1 MIFRLSEQK
10 AKKRRGKTGGV
21 GVMTVM
27 LPKLSTVSQEERKIE
42 EAGGRGEVVHPA
54 FRGINTGVTGSP
66 YMARER
72 MSSASDN
79 STGVGGDVGEQGG
92 RRRAGGRRG
101 HEAMRRQRSMSE
113 ARGRGA
119 IQAGRHGDDGG
130 GRGQGEVCSTRCHD
144 RGLFAFSNRLFC
156 LF

>member
-27 LPKLSTVSQEERKIE
+27 LLKLSTVSQEERKIE

-92 RRRAGGRRG
+92 RRG

>member
-21 GVMTVM
+21 GVM

-92 RRRAGGRRG
+92 RRRASGAGGRRG
-101 HEAMRRQRSMSE
+101 HEVMRRQRSMSE
-113 ARGRGA
+113 GAVELSRLVDMEMMEAAAAR
-119 IQAGRHGDDGG
+119 
-130 GRGQGEVCSTRCHD
+130 ERCVVHVVHV
-144 RGLFAFSNRLFC
+144 AMTYVFSNRPFC

>member
-92 RRRAGGRRG
+92 RRG

-113 ARGRGA
+113 GAVELSRLVDMEMMEAAAARERCVVHVA
-119 IQAGRHGDDGG
+119 MT
-130 GRGQGEVCSTRCHD
+130 EVFSPF
-144 RGLFAFSNRLFC
+144 LIAFFAFSNRPFC